1 MTASWDDVDELLA
14 ELRALGR
21 LQGQGPLSVDV
32 DASKVNA
39 PGVWVRVNGFSRLRL
54 SGMTYLLT
62 LHLVAPETEH
72 RRAFDLLAQL
82 YDKIDPLLQQ
92 LGGADNGTA
101 RTVTVAMPD
110 GTRLP
115 GLAIDVELDT
125 TT

>member
-1 MTASWDDVDELLA
+1 MSASWDDVDELLT

-21 LQGQGPLSVDV
+21 VQGQGPLSVDV

-39 PGVWVRVNGFSRLRL
+39 PGVWVRINGFSRLRL

-62 LHLVAPETEH
+62 LYLVAPETEH
-72 RRAFDLLAQL
+72 RRAFDLLAKL
-82 YDKIDPLLQQ
+82 YDKVDPLLQQ
-92 LGGADNGTA
+92 LGGADGTA
-101 RTVTVAMPD
+101 RTVTVALPD

-125 TT
+125 TI